1 MIEPRTKMA
10 AANNADLYAAMFDAH
25 GISYARD
32 GHSFTAHATPPP
44 YYSHLTCQSDDTA
57 ELHDRI
63 ATLQAAHP
71 KGIGIKDS
79 FDQLSPANMVPLF
92 SASWIWRAPQ
102 PAHSDWTRITTANA
116 LAHWETMWKA
126 AESLTDHTM
135 FPPALLDDTK
145 FAVLQSDD
153 KLSGCIVNLSDDC
166 AGLSNVFGPAPFADA
181 TRAAAAMAGDLPLV
195 GYESGSQLDAATA
208 AGFVQ
213 TGTLHILVSVR

>member
-1 MIEPRTKMA
+1 MA
-10 AANNADLYAAMFDAH
+10 AANNADLYEAMFDAH

-44 YYSHLTCQSDDTA
+44 YYSHLTCQSDDTT

-71 KGIGIKDS
+71 KGIGVKDS

-102 PAHSDWTRITTANA
+102 PPHSDWTRITTANA

-126 AESLTDHTM
+126 AGSLTDHTM

-153 KLSGCIVNLSDDC
+153 KLSVAS
-166 AGLSNVFGPAPFADA
+166 
-181 TRAAAAMAGDLPLV
+181 
-195 GYESGSQLDAATA
+195 
-208 AGFVQ
+208 
-213 TGTLHILVSVR
+213 